1 MSLTRSIEK
10 AKDAY
15 KNKDVKATIAAH
27 SHGGHGH
34 AEKHFGGKY
43 IKSVV
48 YGGLDGIITT
58 FAVVSGVAGAKLS
71 TGILLILGF
80 ANLFAD
86 GISMAFGDFLSTKAE
101 QEYHKAERKREEW
114 EVDNHI
120 EGERQEMVEI
130 YMQRGLSKADAKKV
144 VQIISKNKKTFVDI
158 MMLEELG
165 IVEDTESPIK
175 NAFATFFSFAIF
187 GVVPLITYVLAH
199 FSIIAA
205 VNQFLVACML
215 TGVALFSLGAVKT
228 RVTEQNFVIAGIE
241 MLIIGGLAAAVAYG
255 IGHALSGL
263 A

>member
-1 MSLTRSIEK
+1 MSLTRSIDK
-10 AKDAY
+10 AKEAY
-15 KNKDVKATIAAH
+15 KSNDVKATIAAH
-27 SHGGHGH
+27 SHAGHGH
-34 AEKHFGGKY
+34 SEKHFGGKY

-58 FAVVSGVAGAKLS
+58 FAVVSGVTGAKLS

-86 GISMAFGDFLSTKAE
+86 GISMAFGDFLSTRAE

-114 EVDNHI
+114 EVDNHL

-130 YMQRGLSKADAKKV
+130 YMQRGLSKTDAQKV
-144 VQIISKNKKTFVDI
+144 VAIISKNKKTFVDI

-165 IVEDTESPIK
+165 IVEDTESPYK

-187 GVVPLITYVLAH
+187 GFIPLLTYLLSY
-199 FSIIAA
+199 FSLIAA
-205 VNQFLVACML
+205 TNQFLVACLL
-215 TGVALFSLGAVKT
+215 TGLALFSLGAVKT
-228 RVTEQNFVIAGIE
+228 RVTEQNFVIAGVE
-241 MLIIGGLAAAVAYG
+241 MLLIGGIAAAVAYG
-255 IGHALSGL
+255 IGFALAGL